1 MWRCD
6 CLLPAA
12 NQCDQFPGYRF
23 SGALDYNSKN
33 VKTNPT
39 VTRYAGTEDVW
50 RFCKGQMITIL
61 FQCERYKKNHDHSF
75 QFSFNASNVVDD
87 DGFKFKDDNYWSDS
101 SVDQYDLPPS
111 RDFRFLSRG
120 RLPKLSPYQQ
130 TQVIMMTMTMLT
142 RQSLK
147 TSLASIASSPPTI
160 ATLSI
165 LKARTKGDH
174 FTPVLNPHQFN
185 M

>member
-1 MWRCD
+1 MWGGD

-12 NQCDQFPGYRF
+12 NQCYQLSGYRF

-50 RFCKGQMITIL
+50 RFCKGQMIMIL
-61 FQCERYKKNHDHSF
+61 FQCERYKKIMIIHFNSVLTQAMLLMMMVSNLKMIIIDQIPPLTNMIFHHPGTFDSCLEVDF
-75 QFSFNASNVVDD
+75 Q
-87 DGFKFKDDNYWSDS
+87 
-101 SVDQYDLPPS
+101 LP
-111 RDFRFLSRG
+111 
-120 RLPKLSPYQQ
+120 PYQQ

-165 LKARTKGDH
+165 LKAHTKGDH
-174 FTPVLNPHQFN
+174 FSFESSPI
-185 M
+185 